1 MTFRPRPFRTFI
13 VSSCL
18 VLSSAHAATGFV
30 ASAPERPRIPSWDA
44 ATIETMCDPSI
55 DGFRKTQ
62 AAMEAKRGS
71 AGILDEWNRL
81 SIATGDLIGPLS
93 LIANVSTDKPTRE
106 AADACQLKFNPF
118 QTDLFQSEALYRRV
132 KALKPAD
139 AVQRQYRQDLIESFE
154 DGGVTL
160 PVDQRERVKA
170 INQQIADLAQQYEK
184 NVRDDG
190 TKVVFTPD
198 EMAGMPAAYL
208 DAQEKDDQGNDVL
221 SLAYPSYIPFMELA
235 SNGDARKRY
244 WFAKQNEG
252 KQANID
258 LLNRIVALRL
268 ELAKLYGYPD
278 FATFV
283 IKRRMAGSPDAVYKF
298 LGDVK
303 TAVAD
308 LEKTEVAELRQLK
321 ADDRKQPLDA
331 TTLDRWDLAYY
342 QEKLKKARYDV
353 DQEAL
358 RKYFPTEAS
367 IAYTLRVAE
376 TLYGIRFVKSNAPTW
391 HPDVRV
397 FDLFDQ
403 AGPGAASGRNQGSF
417 IGTVYLDLFPR
428 EGKYNHAAAWAVRSV
443 STLAKQP
450 GSPGYRT
457 PISALVTNFN
467 RVGLDHSELET
478 LLHEFGHCL
487 HGLLS
492 KARFVDE
499 AGTSVKLDF
508 VEAPSQMFEEWAR
521 REDALK
527 LFAEVCK
534 DCPRLTHDQIDR
546 LDAARRYGRGIRYAR
561 QWVFASFDMSLTTS
575 QPDDAQVAWAR
586 IEGATPLGTYPGTL
600 FPAAFGHLVGG
611 YAAGYYGYMWSEV
624 LALDMLSGFHGKLM
638 NPVDGRRYRMD
649 ILSQGGQQPPDRL
662 VAKFLGR
669 EPNSDAFFREITGRR

>member
-1 MTFRPRPFRTFI
+1 MTFRPRPLRTFV
-13 VSSCL
+13 VSSFL
-18 VLSSAHAATGFV
+18 VLSSAHAAVSG
-30 ASAPERPRIPSWDA
+30 PERPQIPLWDA
-44 ATIETMCDPSI
+44 AKIEAMCDPSI

-62 AAMEAKRGS
+62 AAMEAKRGA

-139 AVQRQYRQDLIESFE
+139 AVQRQYRQDLLESFE

-160 PVDQRERVKA
+160 PVDKRARVKE

-190 TKVVFTPD
+190 TKVVFAPD
-198 EMAGMPAAYL
+198 EMAGLPAAYL
-208 DAQEKDDQGNDVL
+208 EAQKKDEQGNYVL
-221 SLAYPSYIPFMELA
+221 PLSYPSYIPFMQLA

-244 WFAKQNEG
+244 WIAKLNEG

-258 LLNRIVALRL
+258 LLNRIVGLRL

-298 LGDVK
+298 LGEVK
-303 TAVAD
+303 TAVTD
-308 LEKTEVAELRQLK
+308 LEKSEVAELRQFK

-331 TTLDRWDLAYY
+331 TTLDRWDIAYY

-376 TLYGIRFVKSNAPTW
+376 TLYGIRFVPSNAPTW

-397 FDLFDQ
+397 FDLFDEARSKDADGRKQ
-403 AGPGAASGRNQGSF
+403 GAF

-428 EGKYNHAAAWAVRSV
+428 EGKYNHAAAWPVRSV

-450 GSPGYRT
+450 GLPGYRT

-467 RVGLDHSELET
+467 RVGFDHDELET
-478 LLHEFGHCL
+478 MLHEFGHCL
-487 HGLLS
+487 HGVLS

-527 LFAEVCK
+527 LFADVCR
-534 DCPRLTHDQIDR
+534 DCPQLTHDQIDR

-561 QWVFASFDMSLTTS
+561 QWVYASFDMSLTTP
-575 QPDDAQVAWAR
+575 QPDDAQVAWAK

-638 NPVDGRRYRMD
+638 NPVDGKRYRTD